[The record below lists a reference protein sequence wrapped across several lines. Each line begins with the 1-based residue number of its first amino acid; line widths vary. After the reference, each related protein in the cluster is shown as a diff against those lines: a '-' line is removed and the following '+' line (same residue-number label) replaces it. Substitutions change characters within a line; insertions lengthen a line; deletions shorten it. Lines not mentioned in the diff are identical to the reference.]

1 MNKVLTPDQ
10 RAKVKAVFEQND
22 PQRRGGRSGGK

>member
-10 RAKVKAVFEQND
+10 RAKVKAMMDKRESN
-22 PQRRGGRSGGK
+22 RRGPSSR